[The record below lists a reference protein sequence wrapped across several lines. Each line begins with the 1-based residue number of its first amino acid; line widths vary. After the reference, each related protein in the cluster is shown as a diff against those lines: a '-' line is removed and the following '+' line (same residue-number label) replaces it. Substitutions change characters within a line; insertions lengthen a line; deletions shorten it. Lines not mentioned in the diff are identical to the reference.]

1 MEVQEK
7 MNLLKINVDTIKT
20 ELHKIQQDEQKQ
32 TTEDHQINQMHLV
45 STIFQTRY
53 RVAGK

>member
-45 STIFQTRY
+45 STICQLRY
-53 RVAGK
+53 RVVGK